1 MSNYRVTR
9 FNHIAGNTPH
19 LGADYEY
26 WQQIKNQ
33 ASRVLEEAQELFDCA
48 MAEDMIG
55 VVDGFADVRYTN
67 EYVEDLLIAGE
78 VETKKAWDAVCNN
91 NDQKFTTSYTYACDS
106 KEALEHQD
114 VDCYLDSTT
123 YEGTLYYVIRR
134 VHDNKILKLKH
145 HDSPDLSLFVPKEF
159 K

>member
-9 FNHIAGNTPH
+9 FNVIAGNAPEMGLEH
-19 LGADYEY
+19 SY

-33 ASRVLEEAQELFDCA
+33 AARVLEEAQELYDCA
-48 MAEDMIG
+48 MAEDMQG
-55 VVDGFADVRYTN
+55 T
-67 EYVEDLLIAGE
+67 L
-78 VETKKAWDAVCNN
+78 
-91 NDQKFTTSYTYACDS
+91 
-106 KEALEHQD
+106 D

-134 VHDNKILKLKH
+134 VSDNKILKLKH
-145 HDSPDLSLFVPKEF
+145 HEGPDLSVFIPSEF